1 MLFSD
6 CYDDDD
12 DSTKAPPRPSHPVT
26 LIQTSLSRLMG
37 FSFQLDSI
45 DHNKKNW
52 INADIDLET
61 FQKLQAERGESIYGF
76 SLKLGW
82 LVVKEILSDAVRFDR
97 SKANSAISAR

>member
-1 MLFSD
+1 
-6 CYDDDD
+6 
-12 DSTKAPPRPSHPVT
+12 
-26 LIQTSLSRLMG
+26 MG

-97 SKANSAISAR
+97 SKTNSTISARYENRIFVCICEVEVEASLTVNVIIG